1 VTRIVVHLDEARA
14 ISPDLWGVFFED
26 INHAADGGLYA
37 ELVQNRSFS
46 YSDADAPGWDALT
59 AWRTEGNVQLRADS
73 PLSSSAPTYARL
85 DASRGPARLV
95 NDGFGGIV
103 LREGREYRF
112 SVFVRVGRASRLA
125 VQLVGGDGTVI
136 ASTVIVVWAADEWT
150 RYDATLLARGDAVDG
165 SITLTA
171 PTGSTVDVD
180 FVSLFPQ
187 DVFAASEESS
197 SPRDDN
203 GLRRDIATAIADL
216 RPRFVRFPGGCV
228 AHGLGIDNMY
238 RWPESIGPVHERRQ
252 DSNLWGYHQ
261 SRGLGYYEMFFFC
274 SRIGATPLPVVAAGV
289 CCQNTIGGPLPLP
302 DAEMDAY
309 VQEVLDLV
317 EFANGDESTH
327 WGAVRASLGHPEPFG
342 LRYLGV
348 GNEDQIDDVF
358 RSRFS
363 RLLLALREHHPEIQ
377 VVGTAGPSPQ
387 GADFEAGWELARE
400 LAVPLVDEH
409 SYKSPRWF
417 FQNVHRYDD
426 YDRSGPRVYLGEYGS
441 WGNTMLNALAE
452 AAFMTGIERNG
463 DIVALASY
471 APLLGKVGHSQ
482 WVPDLIYFDG
492 SEVHETLNYHVQ
504 ALFSQTAGGLSHP
517 LDLHD
522 APTWERPLRSRTRIA
537 VASDA
542 FAVRCTSV
550 SVAGEA
556 VPDVALTL
564 PYGRVEL
571 PVDLDVVDVDVRM
584 TLDVGEGDSDRG
596 SFSIHIGDLAGGEQW
611 EWNFGTWLNRTL
623 TLHSTTDGFRDEAAP
638 GVPFRLETGR
648 AYEIAVAIHDG
659 GTRFSVTVDGHLL
672 QSHVDLRDP
681 EYRFVASCVTNSS
694 TGKTWVRVVNATD
707 TEVAVGITDERG
719 DPVSGHEARALTAA
733 ATEGGPFVA
742 APASPQALPL
752 GDDLRIPAWSVTV
765 VDITSPRSVSRT
777 FATPSDTSVS

>member
-1 VTRIVVHLDEARA
+1 MTRIVVHLDETRP

-46 YSDADAPGWDALT
+46 YSDADAPDWHALT
-59 AWRTEGNVQLRADS
+59 AWRTEGDVQLRNER
-73 PLSSSAPTYARL
+73 PLSSAAPIHVRL
-85 DASRGPARLV
+85 DAEQGPVRLA
-95 NDGFGGIV
+95 NDGFDGMV
-103 LREGREYRF
+103 LRGGDDYRF
-112 SVFVRVGRASRLA
+112 SVFVRAGRASRLA
-125 VQLVGGDGTVI
+125 VELVGGDGTVL
-136 ASTVIVVWAADEWT
+136 AATVVVVWAADAWT
-150 RYDATLLARGDAVDG
+150 RYEATLRPTADVADG
-165 SITLTA
+165 ALVLTA
-171 PTGSTVDVD
+171 PRGPALDVD
-180 FVSLFPQ
+180 FVSLFPH
-187 DVFAASEESS
+187 DVFADGAAPSE
-197 SPRDDN
+197 RDDN
-203 GLRRDIATAIADL
+203 GLRRDLATAIADL
-216 RPRFVRFPGGCV
+216 RPSFVRFPGGCV

-261 SRGLGYYEMFFFC
+261 SRGLGYYEMFLFC

-317 EFANGDESTH
+317 EFANGDRSTH
-327 WGAVRASLGHPEPFG
+327 WGAVRASLGHPAPFS

-348 GNEDQIDDVF
+348 GNEDQIDEVF
-358 RSRFS
+358 RDRFS

-387 GADFEAGWELARE
+387 GPDFDAGWELARE

-452 AAFMTGIERNG
+452 AAFMTGVERNG
-463 DIVALASY
+463 DVVALASY

-492 SEVHETLNYHVQ
+492 SEVHKTLNYHVQ
-504 ALFSQTAGGLSHP
+504 ALFSQTAGDLSHA
-517 LDLHD
+517 LELHD
-522 APTWERPLRSRTRIA
+522 TPTWERPRRSRTRIA

-542 FAVRCTSV
+542 FAVRCTNV
-550 SVAGEA
+550 SVDGAA
-556 VPDVALTL
+556 VPDIALTL
-564 PYGRVEL
+564 PRGRVDL
-571 PVDLDVVDVDVRM
+571 PMDVDGVDVDVRL
-584 TLDVGEGDSDRG
+584 TLAVGEGDADRG
-596 SFSIHIGDLAGGEQW
+596 SFSIHIGDLAGGEHW
-611 EWNFGTWLNRTL
+611 EWNFGTWLNRTM

-638 GVPFRLETGR
+638 GIPFRLETGHV
-648 AYEIAVAIHDG
+648 YEIVVAVQDG
-659 GTRFSVTVDGHLL
+659 GTRFSVTVDGRLM
-672 QSHVDLRDP
+672 QSHVDTGDP
-681 EYRFVASCVTNSS
+681 EHRFVASCVTDSV
-694 TGKTWVRVVNATD
+694 TGKTWLRVVNATD
-707 TEVAVGITDERG
+707 AEVAVDVTDERG
-719 DPVSGHEARALTAA
+719 RVVRGHEAVSLTAA
-733 ATEGGPFVA
+733 AAAGAPFVT
-742 APASPQALPL
+742 APTLPQALSL
-752 GDDLRIPAWSVTV
+752 HEDLRVPARSVTV
-765 VDITSPRSVSRT
+765 VDIT
-777 FATPSDTSVS
+777 TP